1 MAGLVAVFMWLSP
14 LTVTIEQSRSA
25 AGVLNAGTHAT
36 SPEAWSDW
44 VAMTALRIRLAWHAA
59 QAAPIVDPNAP
70 IVFRPG
76 VTQTTGVGG
85 GVPVVNITAPNAAG
99 ISLNQFQSFNIDPV
113 GLILNNS
120 LMGGTSLTGGQLSAN
135 PNLSN
140 RVASTIINEVTA
152 TGANYASLLAGPLEV
167 FGAPATVIIA
177 NPNGITTRGVGFVN
191 TLGVTLSTGKP
202 QFLSGPNSTTTD
214 FTNAQAIGY
223 NVTGGHIQIDGNA
236 GVNGPG
242 PGIEGT
248 VGTIDLIGQTV
259 GINAPLYAGSRINI
273 IAGRQFVAPTSTTD
287 SGTVYGTT
295 SNGSSNTATAINAAN
310 GGANNGYAIDATAFG
325 AVTAGQIQ
333 VVGTAAG
340 MGVRMDAQLA
350 ANAGDLNIAS
360 NGDVSLA
367 GTAAQQQANVQA
379 AGNVSLTGTHVGVG
393 GYTISAGGD
402 VTSTGQVQSG
412 KQLSATAGG
421 NINVANT
428 QSTGDTTLAAGA
440 SLQAGAVQSGGA
452 LAMSAAGNDGSGDI
466 TITGATGAST
476 AATLTAARDI
486 NLTGQLSAASV
497 TAQAGR
503 DVNTQ
508 TGANVQSSADTA
520 LSAGRNLASQ
530 GTLNSGG
537 NLTLTAG
544 QGLSIVGQ
552 ATAIASA
559 ALNAGGDTQISGS
572 LASGAAM
579 TIATGGNLSVPGS
592 VLGSTNVSLNAGQ
605 AIDIGGVLIAQQ
617 NGNIQAGTNLTGA
630 GSLAFGQGATLQT
643 GNDVALTGKLLSNAL
658 TVQAGNGASFQDVQ
672 AGGAF
677 NVAAMG
683 VAGGGD
689 VVFNGNVASVGAVSV
704 TAQRDVVV
712 AGNVAG
718 GDQVTLSAAR
728 NVNVS
733 ASGGVQTVGALNLNA
748 TTGNVA
754 SAGQLTVGSTLAANA
769 GTDVTLGGSTSAIGD
784 VSVGAGRDIALSGSA
799 STQGNAQLTAANNV
813 TLAGNTA
820 VAGNVAV
827 NSGRDTNVSGSL
839 QANAVN
845 LVAAG
850 SATLNNV
857 QANGDLTVQAKG
869 TAGVGDISVT
879 GTVQGAGAGN
889 LVAAR
894 DALVTGN
901 LQLASKLNVN
911 AGGNVTVGGTLQS
924 NADVLLQA
932 NAGSITNTWAVQAG
946 GNLTAGAAQA
956 IILGT
961 QSSTSAL
968 GDTALT
974 AGSNLT
980 LGGTLVGQGNGSL
993 SAGGAIS
1000 GGGNTAFGLA
1010 TALQSTG
1017 DTNLTGS
1024 LRGGTV
1030 QMTAGGTATL
1040 QDVQAGSTVNLSA
1053 GQDLNLTGA
1062 TAAGANITASA
1073 GGNLNV
1079 SGSVQSAGNTSLT
1092 SINGSMTSTGTI
1104 ASQGALGIQAGT
1116 DINLSGATT
1125 ASGDATLSS
1134 GRDLA
1139 VSGTLNG
1146 QGSGRL
1152 LAGRDLS
1159 GGGVISFGRQATLV
1173 SGRDVNQGGLV
1184 QAQAVNVTAGN
1195 SLSVN
1200 NIESASTLDLQAQ
1213 GTSGG
1218 GAIQVNGSAA
1228 AASAVQLTAAQD
1240 VSIGGKLA
1248 SGSTVTVNAQGNIGV
1263 AGAIEAVGNT
1273 SLTAQRGS
1281 LNASGGIS
1289 SGGSLSIG
1297 TGLDLS
1303 LGASTSAVGSILLS
1317 AGRDAILNG
1326 VLVGN
1331 ADGTVAAGRNIT
1343 GAGTQ
1348 AVVQALTLLS
1358 GQDLTLT
1365 GSMQANSVYVNA
1377 GNNAALNNVLSS
1389 TTLGVIANGNAGAG
1403 DVVLNGTVGAPGSIG
1418 LQAARDVAVN
1428 GALTGGADV
1437 QLLGA
1442 RNVTV
1447 AGAVQSAAD
1456 LLLYA
1461 QGGTASVTGSLAT
1474 NQTLSVVAGL
1484 DVNLGGQ
1491 ASAASSFLA
1500 LAGRDIAL
1508 SGAVAGQLD
1517 GTLSANRN
1525 VTGAGGAAFAQSATV
1540 TAGQDTSLTGTLQ
1553 GASVTVTAANTAGL
1567 GKVQAV
1573 NGPLNVTANGTGGGG
1588 DVTVAGAMTSAGD
1601 LTLQAA
1607 RDVSVT
1613 GAVNSGGI
1621 GSVQAGRNAGFAD
1634 ALNTVGALSV
1644 AANAGQVNLTTVA
1657 TQGNLTASAGTSL
1670 SAMGVVVSAGSAN
1683 LSAVTDLTLS
1693 SGVAAQHSGAL
1704 AASGNLSAAA
1714 VAFGDQATLSAG
1726 GNISVTNGVATNGT
1740 LTATAGNSLTL
1751 GSAQAGTAL
1760 TLTAKGQGGGGDI
1773 AVAGS
1778 TVAGGL
1784 LSMTASRDVTLNG
1797 AVLGYGT
1804 ANATAGR
1811 NLSISGAF
1819 GTNADATLAAT
1830 SGSLSVAGPLTI
1842 GGSLTATSGA
1852 GLSLWGG
1859 LVNGDTALTAQG
1871 GVTLTGNLLGLGAA
1885 TIQAGSAIAG
1895 GGALSFAKDT
1905 SLQAGNGIALGS
1917 IETAGKFS
1925 ANAGGDIALGAT
1937 TAVGDVRVQS
1947 NGGSTTFGGQIATGG
1962 NLNVLA
1968 AQNVSATSGVSA
1980 VGAVS
1985 MTGTQGNVTV
1995 GGVSANGDATL
2006 QAGQTLALSGTST
2019 IAGQVGLSGNNVTL
2033 TGTLAGSKNVNVAA
2047 QSTLDSSQAQ
2057 VVSTGNTNLSGTNVK
2072 TGNVLVGGALDAHAS
2087 NQLSLTGQQVLA
2099 VGNATLAA
2107 GGTLA
2112 NTSSVLAGGNLNV
2125 SGNVVTNAS
2134 GASLASTGTTTVSAG
2149 SFSNAGIV
2157 NGGTSNVVAS
2167 GALTNSGSLLGLN
2180 ALNITAGTLNNQS
2193 GLIFAG
2199 DPSAAGGPTTGDLS
2213 LTLTG
2218 GNGAFSNAS
2227 GNILAQRNMGIS
2239 AVNMAFDPTQG
2250 TISQGGQL
2258 NINAGSIYVSGTWK
2272 LGGQSVTANGING
2285 FTNAGTI
2292 TGTSAVTLGS
2302 SGLFTNVG
2310 QVSASDLTING
2321 AFSNAT
2327 GALLHAGNSLTLNGS
2342 GTNRGTVESMG
2353 SLTVNG
2359 GSFDNQ
2365 LATTQAAGNATFNL
2379 SGTLQNTGGTIT
2391 AGNNVSI
2398 TAASVVNDQTAP
2410 SGQQTYTTQISDPSL
2425 LLSAGIGNVNYWSRV
2440 HVCCTIEASDDV
2452 LKTQAA
2458 TLGDL
2463 LSPLGGGAAS
2473 ASSVSLQYTWVSNS
2487 SVSNA
2492 PYWVVTASPNGGSP
2506 VQTIAL
2512 PTVYQSVTTQTPGT
2526 SGVISAGNG
2535 LTITANSLSNRGGQ
2549 ISALNGVA
2557 LNVQSLSNGAVAPLL
2572 SNQVNTWVDQAS
2584 FSSFLA
2590 QLASLS
2596 APVESPVV
2604 GSCFNSV
2611 SCDFAP
2617 SYYTFNTGAA
2627 APTASGTAT
2636 TSMPLG
2642 MIAAGG
2648 NLTVSGGNLVNE
2660 GILYAGNNVVINAA
2674 SLTNQG
2680 GNQQNYS
2687 SQVGCA
2693 SGVPDTACGTAGN
2706 PRGNNPN
2713 TNTFSYSQQNA
2724 SIYAG
2729 HDLVIAAGQVNNTY
2743 GNLIAGHNVV
2753 VGGVGSTAS
2762 STTPAQSLTNTSGNI
2777 VAGNNVE
2784 LNVSGAITNTLPPP
2798 VTVHQNYGTQQQYA
2812 GCMTANG
2819 YKESYCE
2826 GYVDQQSGSSSVIS
2840 AGNTLTINAGSL
2852 TNVGSLIT
2860 AGASAVINVAGPVVN
2875 SAQTLNAYW
2884 HSHWVQET
2892 GMFSSDKR
2900 HDIWACGSADQC
2912 AQLYGSAYTGTGGVI
2927 NPPTPVGNIAAT
2939 IQAPNLSISSNGQ
2952 IQNVGNVLGTSV
2964 SLAGQQL
2971 INGITT
2977 SNTYTPHVNAPS
2989 QVISLSPST
2998 MPGLNLGVPRTV
3010 GSGQLPTP
3018 VPGKASYVDGELSPA
3033 LSAGIGPQTLLSN
3046 LPANLQPSSTLFY
3059 YNPDEENL
3067 LLQQAALAQTG
3078 KASFVDGLTTDS
3090 QQNLSVTQIEKEVL
3104 YQNALNYAQAN
3115 GLQLGTALTQTQVSQ
3130 LDRPML
3136 WYVEQTVP
3144 DPSCTATGTAT
3155 CPTITALMPQV
3166 YLPANTTAMSA
3177 GGNISGQNVTLNF
3190 NQDGNGSI
3198 LNTGSIS
3205 ASGTL
3210 AVNTNSLTNQ
3220 ANQVDVGQIWSSV
3233 SGGYI
3238 NTTGTQVQPGGF
3250 MSAAN
3255 MDLNVQTLQQIGG
3268 ALQQLNA
3275 DGTVDQAGT
3284 QQLLANLQHN
3294 LGGNFTQT
3302 AVADNLHQDFVKE
3315 GGSFG
3320 VEQLVAMVAAVAL
3333 SCILGPE
3340 VMAAFDALID
3350 PIAFAAIAPGL
3361 IDVASAVSTGLA
3373 VGTTAFVSSS
3383 ASQLIATGS
3392 LDIGSSFRSA
3402 TVAALTAGLT
3412 QGLVGN
3418 SGITTTGT
3426 VTEANPTTT
3435 LANLGNTAINVGE
3448 RGLISAG
3455 VATAINGGSFG
3466 NALLGSV
3473 SNDLAA
3479 VGANWIGTNVP
3490 GIGSSG
3496 ANIGTEAAN
3505 ALAHAALGCAAQ
3517 SLNGGDC
3524 AGGAIGGATS
3534 AIVAPLVRDGLYG
3547 GSQTVTTVDNG
3558 DGTLTQTTSYNN
3570 SAYNAVV
3577 AAVSMLAGGGL
3588 AGALGTDALSATSAA
3603 QNESLNNALTSKQSI
3618 LKRSQLAAATSDADR
3633 LAITNRWDRTDLD
3646 QTKVYQGLSDAQDA
3660 YARASTPA
3668 EKAAA
3673 YQQLQDAAASA
3684 SKLYQTFQANG
3695 DSGGMG
3701 VLGRAMLGA
3710 SVDMQR
3716 ASVELGRPLALSPE
3730 QAQAYAQQISQI
3742 GMGLGALE
3750 GSIANSGLARG
3761 LQSLVRWA
3769 GGLAG
3774 VGTAA
3779 DVMPVAPVVTNSS
3792 GPYSPAQGGGA
3803 STTVQAGPG
3812 YTAANMGLSPQAPVG
3827 GAASVGELGSFTA
3840 TGSPITNGAGITVV
3854 GSDPVSLRVASN
3866 AARTSGVFDVV
3877 VHGVPYDDAGAIFS
3891 VDGLPTHTN
3900 QIAQAILSNPTW
3912 TGQPIRLL
3920 TCYGG
3925 CGPAQQLSNIL
3936 GVPVQGATAPVGV
3949 PQIPN
3954 SVPIVRQGGEWLN
3967 FFPNGGS
3974 R

>member
-1 MAGLVAVFMWLSP
+1 MNTRQRLHFHQLEQANLARDTACSDAMFSHADAQRHLAQRKSLWRRAVAGLVAVFMWLSP

-202 QFLSGPNSTTTD
+202 QFLSGPNGTTTD

-223 NVTGGHIQIDGNA
+223 NVTGGHIQIEGNA

-428 QSTGDTTLAAGA
+428 QSRGDTTLAAGA

-466 TITGATGAST
+466 TVTGATGAST

-520 LSAGRNLASQ
+520 FSAGRNLASQ

-617 NGNIQAGTNLTGA
+617 NGSIHAGTNLTGA

-932 NAGSITNTWAVQAG
+932 NAGSITNTGAVQAG

-968 GDTALT
+968 GDTVLT

-1017 DTNLTGS
+1017 DTNLSGS

-1116 DINLSGATT
+1116 DINLGGATT

-1134 GRDLA
+1134 GRDLV

-1146 QGSGRL
+1146 QGSGTL
-1152 LAGRDLS
+1152 LAGRDLT
-1159 GGGVISFGRQATLV
+1159 GAGVISFGRQATLV

-1213 GTSGG
+1213 GNSGG

-1228 AASAVQLTAAQD
+1228 AAGAVQLTAAQD

-1248 SGSTVTVNAQGNIGV
+1248 SGSNVTVNAQGNIGV

-1358 GQDLTLT
+1358 GLDLTLT

-1508 SGAVAGQLD
+1508 SGVVAGQLD

-1621 GSVQAGRNAGFAD
+1621 GSVQAGRNASFAD

-1644 AANAGQVNLTTVA
+1644 AANTGQVNLTTVA
-1657 TQGNLTASAGTSL
+1657 TQGNLMASAGTSL
-1670 SAMGVVVSAGSAN
+1670 SATGVVVSAGSAN
-1683 LSAVTDLTLS
+1683 LSAGTDLTLS

-1704 AASGNLSAAA
+1704 AAGGNLSAAA
-1714 VAFGDQATLSAG
+1714 VAFGDQASLSAG

-1852 GLSLWGG
+1852 GLSLSGG

-1995 GGVSANGDATL
+1995 GGVSANGDTTL

-2033 TGTLAGSKNVNVAA
+2033 TGTLAGSKNVNIAA

-2057 VVSTGNTNLSGTNVK
+2057 VVSTGNTTLSGTNVK
-2072 TGNVLVGGALDAHAS
+2072 TGNLLVGGALDAHAS

-2149 SFSNAGIV
+2149 SFSNAGII

-2180 ALNITAGTLNNQS
+2180 ALNISAGTLNNQG

-2239 AVNMAFDPTQG
+2239 AVSMAFDPTQG

-2292 TGTSAVTLGS
+2292 TGTSAVTLGT

-2321 AFSNAT
+2321 AFSNAA

-2365 LATTQAAGNATFNL
+2365 LATTQAAGNVTFNL

-2410 SGQQTYTTQISDPSL
+2410 TGQQTTTTVVSDPSV
-2425 LLSAGIGNVNYWSRV
+2425 LLSNTIGTLTTTSPTTGEIAHVVSTNVA
-2440 HVCCTIEASDDV
+2440 TI
-2452 LKTQAA
+2452 
-2458 TLGDL
+2458 GDL
-2463 LSPLGGGAAS
+2463 LAPLGAG
-2473 ASSVSLQYTWVSNS
+2473 ASSAT
-2487 SVSNA
+2487 SVSFTAVEEGIAILQNNGSA
-2492 PYWVVTASPNGGSP
+2492 IYEPVWEVTPSGGS
-2506 VQTIAL
+2506 QTLAL
-2512 PTVYQSVTTQTPGT
+2512 PTVYRTVSTATPGT
-2526 SGVISAGNG
+2526 SGVISAGNS
-2535 LTITANSLSNRGGQ
+2535 LSISANSLSNRGGQ
-2549 ISALNGVA
+2549 ISAINGDA
-2557 LNVQSLSNGAVAPLL
+2557 LNVQSLSNGSVAPTLV
-2572 SNQVNTWVDQAS
+2572 NQSTTWVDPAS
-2584 FSSFLA
+2584 LSTFLNA
-2590 QLASLS
+2590 LASLAS
-2596 APVESPVV
+2596 QN
-2604 GSCFNSV
+2604 NS
-2611 SCDFAP
+2611 SGGMFGLAAAGTGYITGDPTCNSGCTLQAP
-2617 SYYTFNTGAA
+2617 SFYSINTSSPAA
-2627 APTASGTAT
+2627 QQGGTV
-2636 TSMPLG
+2636 SMGMPLG
-2642 MIAAGG
+2642 MIASGG

-2798 VTVHQNYGTQQQYA
+2798 VPVHQNYGTQQQYA

-2860 AGASAVINVAGPVVN
+2860 AGANAVINVAGPVVN

-3144 DPSCTATGTAT
+3144 DPNCTATGTAT

-3166 YLPANTTAMSA
+3166 YLPANTSAMSA

-3190 NQDGNGSI
+3190 DQDGNGSI

-3284 QQLLANLQHN
+3284 QQLLANLQHS

-3320 VEQLVAMVAAVAL
+3320 FVQLAAMVVAVAAAIML
-3333 SCILGPE
+3333 QPE
-3340 VMAAFDALID
+3340 ISGAIASMQTAAAEVGLNTLITTGSVQ
-3350 PIAFAAIAPGL
+3350 AAAEAGGVLASATFAAGGL
-3361 IDVASAVSTGLA
+3361 ANVAISVGLSSLAGSVASQVITTGNLNLGQA
-3373 VGTTAFVSSS
+3373 LQAGA
-3383 ASQLIATGS
+3383 
-3392 LDIGSSFRSA
+3392 
-3402 TVAALTAGLT
+3402 VAAITAGLT
-3412 QGLVGN
+3412 N
-3418 SGITTTGT
+3418 GITGAL
-3426 VTEANPTTT
+3426 ELSNPGISSIGNNISQGNW
-3435 LANLGNTAINVGE
+3435 AAVQSNLGQYAEASLARSLV
-3448 RGLISAG
+3448 SAG
-3455 VATAINGGSFG
+3455 VNTIANGGSFG
-3466 NALLGSV
+3466 QALANGLV
-3473 SNDLAA
+3473 SDAAA
-3479 VGANWIGTNVP
+3479 VGANAIGANLP
-3490 GIGSSG
+3490 GIGTAG
-3496 ANIGTEAAN
+3496 ASPETVLAN
-3505 ALAHAALGCAAQ
+3505 AIAHAALGCAAQ
-3517 SLNGGDC
+3517 SLSGGDC
-3524 AGGAIGGATS
+3524 AGGAIGGAAS
-3534 AIVAPLVRDGLYG
+3534 AIVAPIIRDAVYADSPVLSY
-3547 GSQTVTTVDNG
+3547 SADPTRQAVTVA
-3558 DGTLTQTTSYNN
+3558 L
-3570 SAYNAVV
+3570 
-3577 AAVSMLAGGGL
+3577 SMLLSGTV
-3588 AGALGTDALSATSAA
+3588 GAAFGANVASAAQAA
-3603 QNESLNNALTSKQSI
+3603 QNESLNNATSRYQDVNDPRFRANVKALGDCVDLVSCRSNGAFLQAQIGALSDSNIAAMCAGNTDCLSARLQERALYQQAYGQALAHLNPSIAARDYLTSQSQAQGNGYTANELANAFQRYQSGSSDPTNPVDAFVAKAI
-3618 LKRSQLAAATSDADR
+3618 VGNVALFGAVRGITAVDSDGAGGSVKGTTSSGSAAGGGGAFDNAMSNHLAATLNSIKSGGDNLFSTEISTVAGKINVAAEVSANGTV
-3633 LAITNRWDRTDLD
+3633 L
-3646 QTKVYQGLSDAQDA
+3646 KLSDIAI
-3660 YARASTPA
+3660 YG
-3668 EKAAA
+3668 
-3673 YQQLQDAAASA
+3673 
-3684 SKLYQTFQANG
+3684 ANG
-3695 DSGGMG
+3695 D
-3701 VLGRAMLGA
+3701 VTA
-3710 SVDMQR
+3710 
-3716 ASVELGRPLALSPE
+3716 
-3730 QAQAYAQQISQI
+3730 
-3742 GMGLGALE
+3742 
-3750 GSIANSGLARG
+3750 GSIVKNIISGKADLIQAARDNG
-3761 LQSLVRWA
+3761 FTSIQITGVR
-3769 GGLAG
+3769 
-3774 VGTAA
+3774 V
-3779 DVMPVAPVVTNSS
+3779 PNSS
-3792 GPYSPAQGGGA
+3792 SANPGKVIDLTIPIPAK
-3803 STTVQAGPG
+3803 
-3812 YTAANMGLSPQAPVG
+3812 
-3827 GAASVGELGSFTA
+3827 
-3840 TGSPITNGAGITVV
+3840 
-3854 GSDPVSLRVASN
+3854 
-3866 AARTSGVFDVV
+3866 
-3877 VHGVPYDDAGAIFS
+3877 
-3891 VDGLPTHTN
+3891 
-3900 QIAQAILSNPTW
+3900 
-3912 TGQPIRLL
+3912 
-3920 TCYGG
+3920 
-3925 CGPAQQLSNIL
+3925 
-3936 GVPVQGATAPVGV
+3936 
-3949 PQIPN
+3949 
-3954 SVPIVRQGGEWLN
+3954 
-3967 FFPNGGS
+3967 
-3974 R
+3974 